1 MLQEG
6 GLSMNPEL
14 TKYLT
19 DVLRNDI
26 RGTDALESKKNNF
39 QSDAYL
45 VDRNIDQFIF
55 DKKYSLRLDEI
66 I

>member
-1 MLQEG
+1 MT
-6 GLSMNPEL
+6 PEL

-26 RGTDALESKKNNF
+26 RGSDSIESKKNNL

-45 VDRNIDQFIF
+45 VDRNTEQFIF

>member
-6 GLSMNPEL
+6 GPLMNPEL

-26 RGTDALESKKNNF
+26 RGTDSLEPKKNNL

-45 VDRNIDQFIF
+45 IDRNIDQFIF

>member
-1 MLQEG
+1 
-6 GLSMNPEL
+6 MNPEL

-26 RGTDALESKKNNF
+26 QGTDSLESKKSNLHA
-39 QSDAYL
+39 DAYL

>member
-1 MLQEG
+1 VLQEG

>member
-26 RGTDALESKKNNF
+26 RGTDSIEHKSNNL
-39 QSDAYL
+39 QADAYL

>member
-1 MLQEG
+1 
-6 GLSMNPEL
+6 MNPEL

>member
-6 GLSMNPEL
+6 GPLMNPEL

-26 RGTDALESKKNNF
+26 RGTDSLESKKNNL
-39 QSDAYL
+39 QADAYL

>member
-1 MLQEG
+1 MT
-6 GLSMNPEL
+6 PEL

-19 DVLRNDI
+19 DVLRDDI
-26 RGTDALESKKNNF
+26 RGSDSIESKKNNL

-45 VDRNIDQFIF
+45 VDRNTEQFIF

>member
-1 MLQEG
+1 VLQEG
-6 GLSMNPEL
+6 GPLMNPEL

-26 RGTDALESKKNNF
+26 RGTDSLEPKKNNL

-45 VDRNIDQFIF
+45 IDRNIDQFIF